1 MSAGSCSLGSFRWRN
16 PVRRNG
22 TMLALGCLHCEKYR
36 DRCGSPP
43 QQRLLWKRCTMNGE
57 IPLVGAQ
64 ALLSGAPRDGSNVWP
79 LPFGPCSFAQINPGL
94 AVADLKP
101 IG

>member
-1 MSAGSCSLGSFRWRN
+1 MVFMEALQHEWR
-16 PVRRNG
+16 
-22 TMLALGCLHCEKYR
+22 K
-36 DRCGSPP
+36 
-43 QQRLLWKRCTMNGE
+43 
-57 IPLVGAQ
+57 IPLAGAQ
-64 ALLSGAPRDGSNVWP
+64 ALPSGAPRDGSNVWP